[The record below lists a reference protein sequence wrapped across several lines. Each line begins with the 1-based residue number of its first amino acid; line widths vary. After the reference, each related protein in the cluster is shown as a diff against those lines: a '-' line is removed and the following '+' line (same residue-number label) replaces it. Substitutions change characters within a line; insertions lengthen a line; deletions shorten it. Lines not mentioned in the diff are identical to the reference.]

1 MEFKHEFMKVE
12 KERFVTF
19 LDALMAIIMT
29 IMVLEIKIPDVETL
43 TDETL
48 RHELR
53 KAVTPLIGFFVSFGS
68 LVTIWIS
75 HNDLMKDIKGINKQF
90 ALLNFVLILAA
101 ALVPFST
108 ALGWGYSKSSL
119 AVFIYALNIFL
130 LSAAFTILYGFSL
143 AKKLIPV
150 PDSQYNKA
158 RIIVSFSGLVLLFI
172 AMLLAFVNHPG
183 LSLFLTALI
192 PLAHTVLTIFAYKF
206 KS

>member
-1 MEFKHEFMKVE
+1 VVLKNEFIKIE

-19 LDALMAIIMT
+19 MDALMAIIMT

-48 RHELR
+48 RQELH
-53 KAVTPLIGFFVSFGS
+53 KALTPLIGFLVSFS
-68 LVTIWIS
+68 TLAMIWMSHHDLV
-75 HNDLMKDIKGINKQF
+75 KDIKVITKQF
-90 ALLNFVLILAA
+90 ALLNFLLIVVI

-108 ALGWGYSKSSL
+108 ALGWGYSKTSL

-130 LSAAFTILYGFSL
+130 LSAAFAVLYGFSL

-150 PDSQYNKA
+150 TTSQFMRAKK
-158 RIIVSFSGLVLLFI
+158 IISFSGLVLLVI
-172 AMLLAFVNHPG
+172 AMFLSFVNPG

-192 PLAHTVLTIFAYKF
+192 PLAHTIPVVFAYKF

>member
-1 MEFKHEFMKVE
+1 MEIKKEFLKIE

-19 LDALMAIIMT
+19 MDALMAIIMT
-29 IMVLEIKIPDVETL
+29 IMVLEIKIPAVETL

-48 RHELR
+48 RQELH
-53 KAVTPLIGFFVSFGS
+53 KTVTPLIGFLVSFGT
-68 LVTIWIS
+68 LTMIWIS
-75 HNDLMKDIKGINKQF
+75 HNDLMRDIKGITKQF
-90 ALLNFVLILAA
+90 ALLNFLLILVI

-108 ALGWGYSKSSL
+108 ALGWGYSKTSL

-130 LSAAFTILYGFSL
+130 LSAGFTVLYGFSV

-150 PDSQYNKA
+150 TTSQYTRAK
-158 RIIVSFSGLVLLFI
+158 RIISFSGLVLLVI
-172 AMLLAFVNHPG
+172 AMFISFVNPG

-192 PLAHTVLTIFAYKF
+192 PLAHTIPIVFAYKF